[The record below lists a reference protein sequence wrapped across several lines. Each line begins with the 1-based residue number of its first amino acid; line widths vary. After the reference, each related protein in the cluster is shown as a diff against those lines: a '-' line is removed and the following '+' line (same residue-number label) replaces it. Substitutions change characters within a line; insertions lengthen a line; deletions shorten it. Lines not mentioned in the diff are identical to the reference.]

1 MRETLRIADRQKT
14 KEEYAQDQLDGQK
27 ETINNLETTIQNQTQ
42 QSQTFLKIQE
52 EIKKKKAFNW
62 SDKKKVDEFIRMQ
75 KQHQQMMERQ
85 TEKLQQSLE
94 QNKGDKQPFRDKKQQ
109 LQKRIEELLA
119 LNKQKKLLNELQ
131 KIAEKLDKEALI
143 KKTKALAE
151 KNKQQE
157 RSLERILELT
167 KRFYI
172 EEKNTSNSK

>member
-1 MRETLRIADRQKT
+1 MGQCQDNDAINGNKTTKSNTYSYRQKT

-131 KIAEKLDKEALI
+131 KIAWKTYMKRVLENIKGMIYNKEPYLY
-143 KKTKALAE
+143 
-151 KNKQQE
+151 Q
-157 RSLERILELT
+157 
-167 KRFYI
+167 
-172 EEKNTSNSK
+172 